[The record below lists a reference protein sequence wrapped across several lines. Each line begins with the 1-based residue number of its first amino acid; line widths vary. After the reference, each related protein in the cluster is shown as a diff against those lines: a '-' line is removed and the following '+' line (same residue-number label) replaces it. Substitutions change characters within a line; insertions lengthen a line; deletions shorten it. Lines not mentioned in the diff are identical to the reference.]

1 MTAPDL
7 TAREVAEL
15 FRCERQK
22 VIDEARRVGVGYN
35 LKGRAG
41 WRFTDADVA
50 ALRKA
55 MAPVVAPQPRRT
67 A

>member
-1 MTAPDL
+1 MTPDL

-22 VIDEARRVGVGYN
+22 VIDEAHRTGLGYN

-41 WRFTDADVA
+41 WRFTEADVE
-50 ALRKA
+50 ALRKS
-55 MAPVVAPQPRRT
+55 MAPATAPVEQRT